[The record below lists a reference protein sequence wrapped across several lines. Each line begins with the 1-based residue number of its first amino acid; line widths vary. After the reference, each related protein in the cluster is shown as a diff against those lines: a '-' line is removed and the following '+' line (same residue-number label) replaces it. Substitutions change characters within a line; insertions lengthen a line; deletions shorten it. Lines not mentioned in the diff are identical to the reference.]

1 MPHAS
6 SAIAMPSG
14 FLIWLLGDE
23 NCAGEPRG
31 ADLSGVHE
39 RNPEKEGAL
48 VFQRLFQYGEP
59 SKALLR

>member
-1 MPHAS
+1 
-6 SAIAMPSG
+6 MPSS